1 MKLNVVLINV
11 LILVVFLIKN
21 KNVVC
26 IIIDIEL
33 LIFVQLIFISSLI
46 FLIFVEFVYIFCF
59 LIIIV
64 GGFIEELC
72 ERGFIIM

>member
-1 MKLNVVLINV
+1 MGLFDIINVFWYFGSVRELGEGEEMKLNVVLINV

-33 LIFVQLIFISSLI
+33 LIFV
-46 FLIFVEFVYIFCF
+46 
-59 LIIIV
+59 
-64 GGFIEELC
+64 
-72 ERGFIIM
+72 